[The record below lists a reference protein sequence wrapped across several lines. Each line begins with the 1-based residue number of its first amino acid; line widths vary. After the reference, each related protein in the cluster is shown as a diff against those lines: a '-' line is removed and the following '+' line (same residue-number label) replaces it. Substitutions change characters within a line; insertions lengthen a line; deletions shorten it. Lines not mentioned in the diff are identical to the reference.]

1 MTVLLYDFSFK
12 NENCA
17 NCAEIGNVILLSRKF
32 QSKRLLLK
40 VSRSGL
46 CIQISKFRQN
56 TTGVEI
62 IYFGISVGKEFEVF
76 SVLKHSVLKITHKE

>member
-17 NCAEIGNVILLSRKF
+17 NCAEIGNDILLSRK
-32 QSKRLLLK
+32 LLLK